1 MPKALGGTEVSPY
14 RARERRSPVI
24 RGGVVFGSILP
35 KEARFFEL
43 FRQQAAKNVE
53 GCKAF
58 QTMLGDLEHAP
69 EHSRRIKDLE
79 HEGDVI
85 THKTIELL
93 HKTFITPFDRDD
105 MHRLMSRL
113 DDVLD
118 FVEASSQR
126 VYLYGIT
133 KATDPAR
140 ELAVLV
146 VSSAELVE
154 KAVRGLENLKEPEA
168 IRETCMEINRV
179 EHEADAILHSAV
191 AALFRDETDIKTLI
205 KWKEIYDYLE
215 TATDRCEDVANI
227 IEGMVLEQA

>member
-1 MPKALGGTEVSPY
+1 MLRNV
-14 RARERRSPVI
+14 
-24 RGGVVFGSILP
+24 LP
-35 KEARFFEL
+35 KEARFFDL

-53 GCKAF
+53 GCKQF
-58 QTMLGDLEHAP
+58 QIMLGDLDHAP
-69 EHSRRIKDLE
+69 EHQRKIKDLE

-85 THKTIELL
+85 THKTIEML
-93 HKTFITPFDRDD
+93 HKSFITPFDRDD
-105 MHRLMSRL
+105 MHRLMSKL

-118 FVEASSQR
+118 FVEASAQR

-146 VSSAELVE
+146 VHAAELVE
-154 KAVRGLENLKEPEA
+154 KAVKGLENIKEPEV
-168 IRETCMEINRV
+168 IRETCIEINRV
-179 EHEADAILHSAV
+179 EHEADSVLHAAV
-191 AALFRDETDIKTLI
+191 AALFRDETDIKLLI